1 MLRHK
6 LSQYVFV
13 ITHFKIIKH
22 QYCYMASITA
32 CHYKK
37 IADIFCVEKL
47 FLEFFYRCISIHLD
61 MIMNKS

>member
-37 IADIFCVEKL
+37 ISLFLIIQKL
-47 FLEFFYRCISIHLD
+47 FSEFFYRCFSIHLD
-61 MIMNKS
+61 INMTN